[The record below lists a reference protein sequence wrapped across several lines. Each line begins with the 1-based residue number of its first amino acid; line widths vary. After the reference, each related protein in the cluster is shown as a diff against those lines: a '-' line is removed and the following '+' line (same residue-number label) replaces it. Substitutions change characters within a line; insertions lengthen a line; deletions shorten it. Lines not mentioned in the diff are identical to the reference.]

1 MYMRFRIFTLLV
13 ATLLSTAGFAQDSD
27 AQREK
32 EELQMIA
39 LEALMASPSE
49 RALPA
54 LMKLLEGNGSDELK
68 ENALFVLSQID
79 HPDASAKLLSL
90 AHDGDGEIQLEAIQ
104 MIGINGEE
112 SAMAGLSEIYVN
124 GDDDVREAVLEAYMI
139 ADDTQAVFDIAM
151 STTDEEDY
159 EAAVEMLAVMDAHEE
174 LARLREAKGI
184 SDVLIEAYII
194 SDNDE
199 ELRILAMDSSNIEL
213 QVEAIEALGIV
224 AVEDADTVLVD
235 IYTSSDIED
244 IKEAALQGLL
254 IGDFDEAVLGLYR
267 SSNSMSEKGE
277 LLETL
282 VIMDSDLAMDVID
295 AALAGDQ

>member
-1 MYMRFRIFTLLV
+1 MYMRFRIITLLV

-112 SAMAGLSEIYVN
+112 SAMAGLSEIYAN

-174 LARLREAKGI
+174 LAKLREAKGI
-184 SDVLIEAYII
+184 SDALIEAYII

>member
-1 MYMRFRIFTLLV
+1 MYMRFRIITLLV
-13 ATLLSTAGFAQDSD
+13 AALLSTAGFAQDSD

-112 SAMAGLSEIYVN
+112 SAMAGLSEIYAN

-159 EAAVEMLAVMDAHEE
+159 EAAVEMLGVMDAHEE

-184 SDVLIEAYII
+184 SDALIEAYII

-213 QVEAIEALGIV
+213 QIEAIEALGVV
-224 AVEDADTVLVD
+224 AAKDADTLLVQ
-235 IYTSSDIED
+235 IYKDSDNED
-244 IKEAALQGLL
+244 IKEAALEGM
-254 IGDFDEAVLGLYR
+254 IFGDFDEAILDLYR

-277 LLETL
+277 LLEAL
-282 VIMDSDLAMDVID
+282 VIMNSDLAMDVID

>member
-13 ATLLSTAGFAQDSD
+13 AALLSTAGFAQDSD

-184 SDVLIEAYII
+184 SDALIEAYII

>member
-1 MYMRFRIFTLLV
+1 MYMRFRIITLLV
-13 ATLLSTAGFAQDSD
+13 AALLSTAGFAQDSD

-112 SAMAGLSEIYVN
+112 SAMAGLSEIYAN
-124 GDDDVREAVLEAYMI
+124 GNDDVREAVLEAYMI

-159 EAAVEMLAVMDAHEE
+159 EAAVEMLGVMDAHEE

-184 SDVLIEAYII
+184 SDALIEAYII

-213 QVEAIEALGIV
+213 QVEAIEALGVV
-224 AVEDADTVLVD
+224 AAKDADTLLVQ
-235 IYTSSDIED
+235 IYKDSDNED
-244 IKEAALQGLL
+244 IKEAALEGM
-254 IGDFDEAVLGLYR
+254 IFGDFDEAILDLYR

-277 LLETL
+277 LLEAL
-282 VIMDSDLAMDVID
+282 VIMNSDLAMDVID